1 MPKSSKFCG
10 IGGLNPLCAGASVAA
25 MEDVE
30 PRSIHR
36 SNALNCLHA
45 PPSAAVNPLVKVC
58 WPVIVLFIA
67 SCGVSLPLAA
77 ASTAEQL
84 FHQAQKAERDGEIV
98 KAYLLYA
105 EAAAADPTNIDY
117 WSRAQALRPA
127 ASLVDP
133 SPPKLP
139 DFPSDNI
146 DRTLFGSI
154 NAADLEE
161 ARKPLPPAQLLA
173 EPGSRDY
180 DLQGDSKAL
189 WEQVAAALHLKVL
202 FDADYKPTKAF
213 RFELAHADYR
223 DALRALQ
230 AATDSFLV
238 PISQRLIFIAND
250 STQK

>member
-77 ASTAEQL
+77 ASQAEQL

-98 KAYLLYA
+98 KAYILYA
-105 EAAAADPTNIDY
+105 QAAAGDPANIAY
-117 WSRAQALRPA
+117 WAPAQPLRPA
-127 ASLVDP
+127 ASLLEP
-133 SPPKLP
+133 SPPKP
-139 DFPSDNI
+139 PEFPSDKI
-146 DRTLFGSI
+146 ERTLFGTIRS
-154 NAADLEE
+154 
-161 ARKPLPPAQLLA
+161 
-173 EPGSRDY
+173 
-180 DLQGDSKAL
+180 
-189 WEQVAAALHLKVL
+189 
-202 FDADYKPTKAF
+202 
-213 RFELAHADYR
+213 
-223 DALRALQ
+223 
-230 AATDSFLV
+230 
-238 PISQRLIFIAND
+238 
-250 STQK
+250 